1 MDTLEIILQIAV
13 ILIFAKTLGLFAR
26 KLGLPE
32 VVGNVI
38 AGLLLGCA
46 IWNSLGL
53 NAPSDWIFPIKES
66 KPLHLFAEIG
76 VLLILF
82 KAGLETDLKTMKE
95 LGIVAFL
102 IALGGVIVPLGLG
115 FGLGALLLP
124 SYSWHTWIFIGT
136 IMTATSVGITI
147 ETLKSL
153 GKLNTKVGSI
163 ITAAA
168 IIDDIIGMIVLTIV
182 ISLANISGEQN
193 AVLSIINPSANPAI
207 TILWMFVFF
216 IVAIAVGFV
225 IIKIFVAIN
234 RKKANVHRVPIYSLA
249 VCFIYAFVA
258 EEIFG
263 VADITGAYIAG
274 AILSVCH
281 NTAVYAD
288 QKLEVGSYTL
298 FSPMFFAYIGIQLSF
313 DAFSNITIIIFSIVF
328 VILAIVGKIVGAGG
342 VAMLSGFDKKDS
354 VRIGIGMIARGEVAL
369 AVTTTGIAGGLIG
382 TEYIAMTVLLVLV
395 SSVLAPI
402 LLKLLY
408 KEKPVE
414 IQAEE
419 LEIGGETSTNN

>member
-1 MDTLEIILQIAV
+1 METLQIILQIAV
-13 ILIFAKTLGLFAR
+13 ILIVAKTFGLFAR

-46 IWNSLGL
+46 IWDSVGL
-53 NAPSDWIFPIKES
+53 TAPSGWIFPINES
-66 KPLHLFAEIG
+66 EELHLFAKIG

-82 KAGLETDLKTMKE
+82 KAGLETDLKMMKE
-95 LGIVAFL
+95 LGIVSFL
-102 IALGGVIVPLGLG
+102 IAMGGVLIPLGLG
-115 FGLGALLLP
+115 FGLGALMLP
-124 SYSWHTWIFIGT
+124 EYDWHTWIFIGT

-163 ITAAA
+163 VTAAA
-168 IIDDIIGMIVLTIV
+168 IIDDVIGMIVLTIV
-182 ISLANISGEQN
+182 ISLANVSGEQN
-193 AVLSIINPSANPAI
+193 AVLSVINPNAKPLI

-216 IVAIAVGFV
+216 IVAILVGILV
-225 IIKIFVAIN
+225 IKFFKAISK
-234 RKKANVHRVPIYSLA
+234 KKANVHRVPTYSLA

-263 VADITGAYIAG
+263 VADITGAYIGG

-313 DAFSNITIIIFSIVF
+313 SAFSNLSIVIFSIVF
-328 VILAIVGKIVGAGG
+328 VILAIMGKIVGAGG
-342 VAMLSGFDKKDS
+342 IAMLSGFDKKDS
-354 VRIGIGMIARGEVAL
+354 LRVGVGMIARGEVAL
-369 AVTTTGIAGGLIG
+369 AVTMTGIAGGLIG
-382 TEYIAMTVLLVLV
+382 GEYIAMTVLLVLV

-408 KEKPVE
+408 KEKPVDKALPGE
-414 IQAEE
+414 LATEE
-419 LEIGGETSTNN
+419 LKG